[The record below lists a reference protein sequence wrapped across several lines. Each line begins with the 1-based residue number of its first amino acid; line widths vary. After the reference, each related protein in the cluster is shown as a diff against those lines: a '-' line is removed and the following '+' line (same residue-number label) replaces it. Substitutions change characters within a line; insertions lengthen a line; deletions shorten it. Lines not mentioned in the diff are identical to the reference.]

1 MTALKKQLLLNLFL
15 FCSICVCSQ
24 HTLLEN
30 MQAADFIKKDK
41 YDGWLQTQK
50 TLNLAIKDPDETWV
64 SKVGLHRWNRF
75 VSTYQMLPKD
85 ADVIQVLFDEAVAYQ
100 PHYFC
105 DHYQDHIP
113 DVEKWTPLGKKHYFR
128 QRMYMDNVCSAVLT
142 YEEDNLK
149 AIAEIEGNY
158 TTYRSS
164 VFYNDEGSHKEKQRV
179 VDSLNLLTLL
189 AWIDTAGYP
198 GIAEVGLEYDH
209 VAWRVLLTGTA
220 EVIERY
226 LPMVK
231 QQIEN
236 RNLMPWAYPRL
247 HDRLSM
253 LKGKPQLY
261 GTQKYWNETA
271 EQFDVYPIKDP
282 ELLEQRRYAWHLPS
296 FDKKAKYLPVLDGK

>member
-1 MTALKKQLLLNLFL
+1 MKIYTTLLLLTL
-15 FCSICVCSQ
+15 LSIPPLLSQ
-24 HTLLEN
+24 DHLLEN

-41 YDGWLQTQK
+41 YDGWLRTQN

-64 SKVGLHRWNRF
+64 FKVALHRWNRF

-85 ADVIQVLFDEAVAYQ
+85 ADVIQVLFDEAMAYQ

-105 DHYQDHIP
+105 DGYQDHIR

-128 QRMYMDNVCSAVLT
+128 QRMYMDSVCSAVLT
-142 YEEDNLK
+142 YEEADLK
-149 AIAEIEGNY
+149 AIAEIEDNY
-158 TTYRSS
+158 TKYRSS
-164 VFYNDEGSHKEKQRV
+164 IFYGDEGSHKEKQQA

-189 AWIDTAGYP
+189 KWIEKNGYP

-220 EVIERY
+220 EVIERH

-247 HDRLSM
+247 YDRLCV
-253 LKGKPQLY
+253 LKGEPQLY
-261 GTQKYWNETA
+261 GTQKHWNKIT
-271 EQFDVYPIKDP
+271 EQFEVYPIKEL
-282 ELLEQRRYAWHLPS
+282 ELLEERRYRWHLPS
-296 FDKKAKYLPVLDGK
+296 FDESSTYRPVLDGK